1 MISHF
6 ARRCLAFALL
16 AGSTAAAQSTSALIN
31 EKLDRLV
38 EINVDTTLPQA
49 IDAIKDK
56 TAVPI
61 VVTRGAYDALPW
73 GEQTKLTTKISDRT
87 LRDAL
92 TAIVQTLGL
101 TFRVEGESLLIEP
114 QPALVRLGTRATVQD
129 LNLLSALATNTLGG
143 AAGNATVADLLARID
158 TRLQEL
164 KLPFAIENRAGEAL
178 GDAEVQI
185 PRDATLLA
193 AIEAVVAQ
201 SRATWY
207 PWQNSVLVVPK
218 EDHVRMLLDKT
229 ITMRF
234 NGVDVSQVLT
244 ELSRRSGV
252 AITVEPGA
260 VQRVPPE
267 SRTIKLVL
275 ENVSV
280 RQALESIS
288 GFTGLG
294 YVSNESGVYVW
305 NAAAPAAAQRPR
317 DRTVTIVTIDGAQ
330 ILLSEGEIPPDV
342 RQFLQSRRER
352 AIREL
357 REQMKKEGFVPT
369 TQPTGVDG

>member
-1 MISHF
+1 MALALSL
-6 ARRCLAFALL
+6 CLA
-16 AGSTAAAQSTSALIN
+16 AAAGAQNTSALIN

-38 EINVDTTLPQA
+38 EIDVDTTLPQA
-49 IDAIKDK
+49 IETIKEK

-61 VVTRGAYDALPW
+61 VVSRAAYDALPW
-73 GEQTKLTTKISDRT
+73 GEQTKLTTKISAHT
-87 LRDAL
+87 LRAAL

-101 TFRVEGESLLIEP
+101 TYRVAGEELLIEP
-114 QPALVRLGTRATVQD
+114 QPALTRLGMRATVQD
-129 LNLLSALATNTLGG
+129 LNLLSALAGNTLGG
-143 AAGNATVADLLARID
+143 QGGNTTVTELLTRID
-158 TRLQEL
+158 ARLQEL
-164 KLPFAIENRAGEAL
+164 KLPLAIENRAGESL
-178 GDAEVQI
+178 GGATVGV
-185 PRDATLLA
+185 PRDVTLMA
-193 AIEAVVAQ
+193 ALEAVVAQ

-218 EDHVRMLLDKT
+218 EDHVRMLLDKP

-252 AITVEPGA
+252 PITIEPGA
-260 VQRVPPE
+260 VQRVPAE

-294 YVSNESGVYVW
+294 YVSNENGVYVW
-305 NAAAPAAAQRPR
+305 NTAAAAVARPR

-330 ILLSEGEIPPDV
+330 ILLPESEIPPDV

-357 REQMKKEGFVPT
+357 REQMKKEGFVPS
-369 TQPTGVDG
+369 TQPAGE